1 MGLNPGRGIEVWKK
15 IQAAPSG
22 DLEVNE
28 RFKNAEKKVSVRTC
42 SAVVE
47 QTPQELKLM
56 RSWVQIL
63 SGAGL
68 FYSSSFLSF
77 PFSPQNKS
85 VECTKSGPYWR
96 CISTNWEVNK
106 QTKIFLAVLLGAKQA
121 CTEWNLNKVSH
132 CTISDYLMIMNVIE

>member
-15 IQAAPSG
+15 IEAAPSG

-28 RFKNAEKKVSVRTC
+28 RFKNAEKKVSVRSC
-42 SAVVE
+42 SAAVE

-68 FYSSSFLSF
+68 FSPSAFLSF
-77 PFSPQNKS
+77 LTSK
-85 VECTKSGPYWR
+85 
-96 CISTNWEVNK
+96 
-106 QTKIFLAVLLGAKQA
+106 
-121 CTEWNLNKVSH
+121 
-132 CTISDYLMIMNVIE
+132 

>member
-22 DLEVNE
+22 DLDISEQ
-28 RFKNAEKKVSVRTC
+28 FKKKASHRSC

-68 FYSSSFLSF
+68 FYPSSFLSF

-85 VECTKSGPYWR
+85 VECTKSGQCRR

-106 QTKIFLAVLLGAKQA
+106 QTKIFLAVLLGSKQA
-121 CTEWNLNKVSH
+121 
-132 CTISDYLMIMNVIE
+132 